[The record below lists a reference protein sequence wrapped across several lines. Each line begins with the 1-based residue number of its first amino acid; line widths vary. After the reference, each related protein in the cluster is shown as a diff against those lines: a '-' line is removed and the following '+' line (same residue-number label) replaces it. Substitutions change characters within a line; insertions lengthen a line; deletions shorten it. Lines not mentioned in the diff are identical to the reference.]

1 MCRMSLRQLILLL
14 MSLCPKDILYFL
26 MDVLF
31 SVKGVKV
38 TSQKLDINATIVHM
52 ESGLVRFRFS

>member
-1 MCRMSLRQLILLL
+1 MSLRQLILRL
-14 MSLCPKDILYFL
+14 MSLFHKYILYFL
-26 MDVLF
+26 MNVLF

>member
-1 MCRMSLRQLILLL
+1 
-14 MSLCPKDILYFL
+14 

-31 SVKGVKV
+31 SVKVKGVKV

>member
-1 MCRMSLRQLILLL
+1 
-14 MSLCPKDILYFL
+14 MSLCHKGILYSL

>member
-1 MCRMSLRQLILLL
+1 MSFRQLILRL
-14 MSLCPKDILYFL
+14 MSLCHKDILYFL
-26 MDVLF
+26 MNVLF